1 MTNVADGYDGF
12 DAAAAEQ
19 LRQDQCLMA
28 DALRLGGTSTVP
40 LAQNALNQTADQLHT
55 AANRE
60 YWNDTPLSTAF
71 QQDRD
76 TIDAASDVL
85 PTRLAAWQTPLK
97 GLSFP
102 ANFATDAEF
111 YWPPGVPATTDNFF
125 DQVGYGKWLG
135 AQWWKTEGDLY
146 KDPTAPADDA
156 TVQAVKAL
164 GTPLYGTVDPSLPT
178 PQWQQAYAEHQ
189 AFEQLVSDYNGT
201 GADDARMF
209 LSSGGFPRTAA
220 EPGSLEFRIAVEDLK
235 SRFAACAWRN
245 PIDPNKVLGQEVA
258 TASAE
263 WQQELAAQAT
273 QRNQILDANTSATKA
288 LTTTAQALGEMLGQ
302 SWIADHLARW
312 QDYWSA
318 GGAGWIGDS
327 PMAIHV
333 HGSSD
338 KCLEVGGNSTAN
350 AAIVQIYTCNGNAN
364 QQWRISGDTLVN
376 VNSGKCLVPKAS
388 ASADGTAM
396 VQGACDVSST
406 SANRWKYN
414 PHATTPL
421 TNLANGKCLNLPSY
435 TNSQDATLATCSGSA
450 FQKLDLVPVGHNGTD
465 DLDYPTSA
473 QFLQATKGIAAA
485 QSAAQT
491 QLTLIQKQAQTAT
504 SAVTST
510 DTSLNAAYA
519 IADQAGAP
527 RGRGLLVGLQ
537 KAQVTK
543 ASSAAINAMQ
553 AAAQTALSAT
563 KASAADSATIAAR
576 AVTQGAASTAAFRN
590 AAAEAAKEQAK
601 AAADAAAVQAGN
613 AKAARDTAKAKLAV
627 AVQAETDAKAAA
639 ATAHARRLDAEAEE
653 ATAEAE
659 KETAAQKQ
667 AEAAE
672 HKTKAQGYASQAE
685 DAKDK
690 AEAAD
695 ATATAKRQAAET
707 ASDNAKDLRDKAWD
721 AKQKADA
728 ARAKSYAKETFAEAH
743 ESDDQ
748 AQSSRQAA
756 DAADAAADDAE
767 SAADSARSEADA
779 ATQAAADADAAATRA
794 EAAAKRAHADADAA
808 QSAKED
814 ADAAVATATSA
825 AADAIAA
832 SRTAATAA
840 SAAVKLADEAEGH
853 AADAKAQADAANT
866 AAQTA
871 IAGANVAT
879 GHAYAASQAAVDAG
893 NAARQVAAPANDAV
907 QLGAPYV
914 TTDSAAGLA
923 VLTGQSSRTIAEQQQ
938 AVAEAHAQNAQEA
951 AAQATSTANAATG
964 DAKAAYTL
972 AAEAAG
978 YAADARASAK
988 QALDYSAEAAGY
1000 ASQAAQSL
1008 ARTIAY
1014 DKQAT
1019 DDAKAADDAA
1029 GRADGYAAQARD
1041 SADAAALDAQAARDA
1056 ASQAEQAAE
1065 DARAAAKDADA
1076 QATAAE
1082 EAAKDAQKYAESAQ
1096 QAATEAANAQAN
1108 QQVGAGA
1115 GTGIG
1120 GTFYVVDKDTINV
1133 TDVKQDKPCEI
1144 PPGFGTSCTV
1154 TFTYTFDVSVDF
1166 YLCVN
1171 PDVPATA
1178 AGCPDEDT
1186 LFLKTERLKGLTKD
1200 DTKTFTQL
1208 DILKGLLNTYQ
1219 TIGKEILVQDFV
1231 DCWHGSA
1238 GGCAW
1243 AASNFIPGK
1252 TLEKIAEGF
1261 RALDAAMQAGTGIR
1275 DAFDALKVIDGLD
1288 PSTLKHIEDAVD
1300 ELEDVI
1306 SVCTKDSFPA
1316 STGVVLADGSV
1327 KSIRAVRSGDLLR
1340 TTDPVTGRT
1349 VTEPVISTHRHDTSA
1364 LTDVTVGGAL
1374 VTSTTGHRFYVEGRG
1389 WTAVSDLRV
1398 GDLLRASD
1406 GSLSPVTALRE
1417 HGVLAP
1423 RDVYDLT
1430 VQGTHTF
1437 YVRADGSRS
1446 RDVLVHNCTDII
1458 GDEGLGGAHTL
1469 RDHVEKSDQQML
1481 DKANAETKGVATRWT
1496 DEATA
1501 AEAVNKAVTAWTEK
1515 NAVQLQNWVTRQA
1528 QRMGKKQLL
1537 EPKSF
1542 TWDVR
1547 DMGPSLGK
1555 VWVRGGS
1562 LAGEA
1567 AGTKVVVTLKY
1578 VGKVQGHSEKWVV
1591 YTAYPEG

>member
-1 MTNVADGYDGF
+1 MRFRRPYSPFHRSPAAEPEPTPGASSGNRLARRRRVNGSAVPLLVITAVLGGLLGARPASTEPATANLADSYDGF

-28 DALRLGGTSTVP
+28 DALRIGGTSTVP
-40 LAQNALNQTADQLHT
+40 LAQNALNQNADQLHT
-55 AANRE
+55 AADRD
-60 YWNDTPLSTAF
+60 YWDGTPLSTAF
-71 QQDRD
+71 KQDRD
-76 TIDAASDVL
+76 AIDAASDVL
-85 PTRLAAWQTPLK
+85 NTRLAAWQTPLD

-111 YWPPGVPATTDNFF
+111 YWPPGVSSTGGDFF
-125 DQVGYGKWLG
+125 DQVGYSKWLG
-135 AQWWKTEGDLY
+135 EQWWKTEGDLY
-146 KDPTAPADDA
+146 KDPTAQADDA

-178 PQWQQAYAEHQ
+178 QQWQQAYAEHQ

-201 GADDARMF
+201 GADDARIF

-273 QRNQILDANTSATKA
+273 QRNQILDANTTATKA

-338 KCLEVGGNSTAN
+338 KCLEVGGSSTAN
-350 AAIVQIYTCNGNAN
+350 AAIVQIFTCNGNAN
-364 QQWRISGDTLVN
+364 QQWQISGDTLVN

-396 VQGACDVSST
+396 VQGSCTVSST
-406 SANRWKYN
+406 SANRWQYN

-421 TNLANGKCLNLPSY
+421 TNLGNGKCLNLASY

-450 FQKLDLVPVGHNGTD
+450 FEKLDIVPVGHKGTD
-465 DLDYPTSA
+465 DLDYPTTA

-504 SAVTST
+504 SAETST

-519 IADQAGAP
+519 IADQAGEP

-563 KASAADSATIAAR
+563 KASVADIAAITAR
-576 AVTQGAASTAAFRN
+576 AVTQAAASTAAFRN

-627 AVQAETDAKAAA
+627 ATQAEADAKAAA

-653 ATAEAE
+653 ATAKAE

-667 AEAAE
+667 AEAAD

-695 ATATAKRQAAET
+695 ATATEKRQAAET
-707 ASDNAKDLRDKAWD
+707 ASDNAKDLRDDAWD

-728 ARAKSYAKETFAEAH
+728 ARAKADAKDAYAQAH
-743 ESDDQ
+743 TSDADAQ
-748 AQSSRQAA
+748 AARQAA
-756 DAADAAADDAE
+756 DQADAAADDAE
-767 SAADSARSEADA
+767 SAAASARSEADA

-840 SAAVKLADEAEGH
+840 SAAVKLADEAEAH
-853 AADAKAQADAANT
+853 AADAKSQADAANT

-871 IAGANVAT
+871 IAGANVAS

-914 TTDSAAGLA
+914 TTDPAAGLA
-923 VLTGQSSRTIAEQQQ
+923 VLTGQSTKTIAEQQQ

-951 AAQATSTANAATG
+951 AAQAASTANAATG

-1008 ARTIAY
+1008 ARTVAY

-1029 GRADGYAAQARD
+1029 GRADGYATQARD

-1056 ASQAEQAAE
+1056 ASQAEQAAT
-1065 DARAAAKDADA
+1065 DARAAAKDAAA

-1096 QAATEAANAQAN
+1096 QAADEAEKAANAEQIET
-1108 QQVGAGA
+1108 
-1115 GTGIG
+1115 GTVPDETGSLIG
-1120 GTFYVVDKDTINV
+1120 GMFYVVDHYENVGDPKVLDKTDGCDGWINHLAYRGDCTI
-1133 TDVKQDKPCEI
+1133 TAEI
-1144 PPGFGTSCTV
+1144 H
-1154 TFTYTFDVSVDF
+1154 YKAILDL
-1166 YLCVN
+1166 YLC
-1171 PDVPATA
+1171 T
-1178 AGCPDEDT
+1178 DEDLGASQYT
-1186 LFLKTERLKGLTKD
+1186 CPTD
-1200 DTKTFTQL
+1200 DTVFLGEYPTDTMTTKVTHTITIAEYQENVDPV
-1208 DILKGLLNTYQ
+1208 DILFGNWIKCAQKIKPGGVN
-1219 TIGKEILVQDFV
+1219 
-1231 DCWHGSA
+1231 GSLT
-1238 GGCAW
+1238 GCAW
-1243 AASNFIPGK
+1243 AALDVASLFAGK
-1252 TLEKIAEGF
+1252 ILRPIADAVRAVDAAARTGIGF
-1261 RALDAAMQAGTGIR
+1261 ADAYNALRALGLPEAVVANVGARGLEDLVEFCTRTGARALVAPLAATVDGCPTNIVRYNSDELSRMAYKFRVESGFFDADHNVAVARVPGWNDPKTGDLVVASSGWSGHSETEILAQLAAKGFDAKDITALYTERSPCGACASALADALKPGTPITYSVPYDLAWNDAAM
-1275 DAFDALKVIDGLD
+1275 
-1288 PSTLKHIEDAVD
+1288 
-1300 ELEDVI
+1300 ELL
-1306 SVCTKDSFPA
+1306 TK
-1316 STGVVLADGSV
+1316 
-1327 KSIRAVRSGDLLR
+1327 
-1340 TTDPVTGRT
+1340 
-1349 VTEPVISTHRHDTSA
+1349 
-1364 LTDVTVGGAL
+1364 
-1374 VTSTTGHRFYVEGRG
+1374 
-1389 WTAVSDLRV
+1389 
-1398 GDLLRASD
+1398 
-1406 GSLSPVTALRE
+1406 
-1417 HGVLAP
+1417 
-1423 RDVYDLT
+1423 
-1430 VQGTHTF
+1430 
-1437 YVRADGSRS
+1437 YVRMA
-1446 RDVLVHNCTDII
+1446 
-1458 GDEGLGGAHTL
+1458 GGHT
-1469 RDHVEKSDQQML
+1469 
-1481 DKANAETKGVATRWT
+1481 
-1496 DEATA
+1496 
-1501 AEAVNKAVTAWTEK
+1501 
-1515 NAVQLQNWVTRQA
+1515 
-1528 QRMGKKQLL
+1528 
-1537 EPKSF
+1537 
-1542 TWDVR
+1542 
-1547 DMGPSLGK
+1547 
-1555 VWVRGGS
+1555 
-1562 LAGEA
+1562 
-1567 AGTKVVVTLKY
+1567 
-1578 VGKVQGHSEKWVV
+1578 
-1591 YTAYPEG
+1591 

>member
-1 MTNVADGYDGF
+1 MANVADSYDGF

-28 DALRLGGTSTVP
+28 DALRIGGTSTVP

-135 AQWWKTEGDLY
+135 EQWWKTEGDLY
-146 KDPTAPADDA
+146 KDPTAQADDA

-178 PQWQQAYAEHQ
+178 QQWQQAYAEHE
-189 AFEQLVSDYNGT
+189 AFEKLVSDYYGT

-396 VQGACDVSST
+396 VQGSCTVTST
-406 SANRWKYN
+406 SANRWQYN

-421 TNLANGKCLNLPSY
+421 TNLANGKCLNLASY
-435 TNSQDATLATCSGSA
+435 TNSQDATLATCSGGA
-450 FQKLDLVPVGHNGTD
+450 FQKLDIVPVGHNGTD

-504 SAVTST
+504 AAVTGT
-510 DTSLNAAYA
+510 DTSLNAAYT

-653 ATAEAE
+653 ATAKAE

-685 DAKDK
+685 DAKGR

-695 ATATAKRQAAET
+695 ATATDKRQAAET
-707 ASDNAKDLRDKAWD
+707 ASDNAKDLRDDAWD

-728 ARAKSYAKETFAEAH
+728 ARAKADAKDAYAQAHTSDSEA
-743 ESDDQ
+743 Q
-748 AQSSRQAA
+748 AARQAA
-756 DAADAAADDAE
+756 DQADAAADDAE
-767 SAADSARSEADA
+767 SAAASARSEADA

-808 QSAKED
+808 RSAKED

-840 SAAVKLADEAEGH
+840 SAAVRLADEAEAH
-853 AADAKAQADAANT
+853 AADAKSQADAADT
-866 AAQTA
+866 AARTA
-871 IAGANVAT
+871 VAGANVAS
-879 GHAYAASQAAVDAG
+879 GHAYAAAQAAVDAG

-923 VLTGQSSRTIAEQQQ
+923 VLTGQSSKTIAEQQQ

-951 AAQATSTANAATG
+951 AAQAASTANAATG

-1029 GRADGYAAQARD
+1029 GRADGYATQARD

-1056 ASQAEQAAE
+1056 AGRAEQAAE
-1065 DARAAAKDADA
+1065 DARAAAKDAAA

-1096 QAATEAANAQAN
+1096 QAATEAEEEANDKGQVNQATT
-1108 QQVGAGA
+1108 A
-1115 GTGIG
+1115 GIG
-1120 GTFYVVDKDTINV
+1120 GAQDVVGVPYDVTSTASSDGFCTGTNGCDFQVDYHITGTMLYFVLSCDFPDTALADCLGDI
-1133 TDVKQDKPCEI
+1133 
-1144 PPGFGTSCTV
+1144 
-1154 TFTYTFDVSVDF
+1154 SVD
-1166 YLCVN
+1166 YIDQAPIDLHETRTVH
-1171 PDVPATA
+1171 VSGRELTT
-1178 AGCPDEDT
+1178 EV
-1186 LFLKTERLKGLTKD
+1186 LKAFAKGMVKD
-1200 DTKTFTQL
+1200 FT
-1208 DILKGLLNTYQ
+1208 
-1219 TIGKEILVQDFV
+1219 
-1231 DCWHGSA
+1231 DCWA
-1238 GGCAW
+1238 GKVSGCAW
-1243 AASNFIPGK
+1243 AAAVVAPTVIGV
-1252 TLEKIAEGF
+1252 
-1261 RALDAAMQAGTGIR
+1261 AAKFVR
-1275 DAFDALKVIDGLD
+1275 
-1288 PSTLKHIEDAVD
+1288 
-1300 ELEDVI
+1300 
-1306 SVCTKDSFPA
+1306 
-1316 STGVVLADGSV
+1316 
-1327 KSIRAVRSGDLLR
+1327 SIRAAAVIGSGLEEAVSAARDAGMAADAAAGVERTAKTAAAVRTEFEAVDAIAKARG
-1340 TTDPVTGRT
+1340 TTVGGLGKGVLWANKTENYALMTSEHIARLKAAGWTEDEIQTVYNYYDKVRT
-1349 VTEPVISTHRHDTSA
+1349 VTPQNPSA
-1364 LTDVTVGGAL
+1364 G
-1374 VTSTTGHRFYVEGRG
+1374 
-1389 WTAVSDLRV
+1389 
-1398 GDLLRASD
+1398 
-1406 GSLSPVTALRE
+1406 P
-1417 HGVLAP
+1417 
-1423 RDVYDLT
+1423 
-1430 VQGTHTF
+1430 
-1437 YVRADGSRS
+1437 RADLMRYI
-1446 RDVLVHNCTDII
+1446 L
-1458 GDEGLGGAHTL
+1458 E
-1469 RDHVEKSDQQML
+1469 
-1481 DKANAETKGVATRWT
+1481 
-1496 DEATA
+1496 
-1501 AEAVNKAVTAWTEK
+1501 
-1515 NAVQLQNWVTRQA
+1515 NW
-1528 QRMGKKQLL
+1528 
-1537 EPKSF
+1537 
-1542 TWDVR
+1542 
-1547 DMGPSLGK
+1547 
-1555 VWVRGGS
+1555 
-1562 LAGEA
+1562 
-1567 AGTKVVVTLKY
+1567 
-1578 VGKVQGHSEKWVV
+1578 
-1591 YTAYPEG
+1591 